1 MVTATVY
8 IETLVPEDVC
18 LTLRANRAY
27 RQNLSEQFKSLFAIY
42 AYQNH
47 LLSLGKAALFAG
59 MGRWE
64 FIDFLSENKIP
75 VIDFDEEDLEEEYKS
90 VEYLANELS
99 R

>member
-1 MVTATVY
+1 MVTATVS
-8 IETLVPEDVC
+8 IETLVPEDVY
-18 LTLRANRAY
+18 LTLRANGVY
-27 RQNLSEQFKSLFAIY
+27 RQNLSEQFKALFAIY

-75 VIDFDEEDLEEEYKS
+75 VIDFDEEELEEEFKS
-90 VEYLANELS
+90 VEYLVDELS
-99 R
+99 K